1 MRLLELPEI
10 DDSLRPYQISAKRE
24 IYRAWET
31 CRTVLFQMPT
41 GTGKTRLFSSIIKDI
56 RRQGQAENVRKR
68 VLVLAHRTELI
79 QQIDETLSLKYGI
92 GHGIIKSGI
101 EETWNSTVQVASVQ
115 TIVRRLEKWAAKD
128 FSYIIIDEAHHAVSA
143 TYLTICKKFPEAK
156 ILGVTATPCRLT
168 GDALRKL
175 FGMLVI
181 SQPVSKFI
189 EQGYLSPYYYYSIK
203 PDSSTQRDLDGIC
216 HFNVEGDYAEADMM
230 RVFDTKKVRANIV
243 AAYQQ
248 YAKGKKGIIYTINQ
262 AHNKHICEEFEKIG
276 VKIKAIDSKTPT
288 EERKTTVAQFKA
300 GKIDVLCN
308 VNIFSEGFD
317 CPDCEFIQL
326 ARPTCSLAMY
336 LQQVGRGLRPHP
348 KGIPAVILDN
358 VGSYNKFGL
367 PSANRQWRR
376 HFEGEGQRVTQSSMS
391 TGNGGFYMPRKI
403 QEGDEDMVLI
413 FNGSTLAAQNEV
425 EEDMLISVLTTKEWF
440 PLGACAILDNL
451 VKSFNVRKITKAG
464 RWYAQYED
472 KDEWTDSLESELF
485 DERDF
490 SFDQHEP
497 EEIDWADKQIHSIFK
512 FQYNGKY
519 GLCKL
524 IGDPSRL
531 STEIGLYRT
540 GKRKSEEI
548 MTLLL
553 EPVYDEINIPD
564 DHDRAICKKNGKY
577 GVLSGDSLL
586 PIVPFEYDALE
597 FQNNGYYLVMKDE
610 KVGLIDENKPII
622 PLEYDEIMDVEV
634 SYHEVFYLISEGDHY
649 RLHLYTSGVEKGN
662 QVRLN
667 VQQHLFG
674 DYYLG
679 LSIKNYAFV
688 CDEKGFIKFPIC
700 SLRVGQRKVKGKN
713 EIIIA
718 RNNIALVLDEH
729 LNEKGDLLKNV
740 PESDR
745 QMKAELGLSAL
756 YKVYGKTIREC
767 DEPAPV
773 KEKKKKEAPAP
784 KPVQLPSRVIVAE
797 NGLMG
802 YQLKG
807 ETVLEPVYD
816 DVIKVNDSYL
826 IVKKNEKKGLFG
838 IKKNS
843 IQLICDPIFDDL
855 RHVSG
860 QSFTALLND
869 GTRSQFT
876 EDTLRRISILPGGYL
891 LKNNESGNP
900 ILLYHNTTVGK
911 FQEVKHLLGN
921 FFVVREHLLYGIIYC
936 VGHKF
941 EYYRRCKYKKIE
953 LSDDNRFVLLHNE
966 GRPRFI
972 PVFDLKH

>member
-1 MRLLELPEI
+1 MRLLDLPEI
-10 DDSLRPYQISAKRE
+10 DDTLRPYQISAKRE

-31 CRTVLFQMPT
+31 CQTVLFQMPT

-56 RRQGQAENVRKR
+56 RRQGQAENIRKR

-79 QQIDETLSLKYGI
+79 QQIDETLSFKYGI
-92 GHGIIKSGI
+92 SHGIIKSGV
-101 EETWNSTVQVASVQ
+101 EETWNRTVQVASVQ

-143 TYLTICKKFPEAK
+143 TYLTICKKFPDAK

-203 PDSSTQRDLDGIC
+203 PDSNTQRELDGIN

-230 RVFDTKKVRANIV
+230 RVFDTNKVRANIV

-276 VKIKAIDSKTPT
+276 VRIKAIDSKTPT
-288 EERKTTVAQFKA
+288 EERKNTVAQFKS
-300 GKIDVLCN
+300 GKIDILCN

-348 KGIPAVILDN
+348 AGIPAVILDN

-376 HFEGEGQRVTQSSMS
+376 HFEGEGQRVTQSSIT

-413 FNGSTLAAQNEV
+413 FNGSSLAVQNGV
-425 EEDMLISVLTTKEWF
+425 EEDILISVLNTKEWF

-451 VKSFNVRKITKAG
+451 VKSFNVRKMTKAG
-464 RWYAQYED
+464 RWYAEYED
-472 KDEWTDSLESELF
+472 KEEWTDTIESEIE

-497 EEIDWADKQIHSIFK
+497 EEIDWADKHIHSIFK
-512 FQYNGKY
+512 FKHEGKY

-524 IGDPSRL
+524 ICDSSQL
-531 STEIGLYRT
+531 SSEVSLYRS
-540 GKRKSEEI
+540 GKRKAEEI

-553 EPVYDEINIPD
+553 EPVYDEIGIPD
-564 DHDRAICKKNGKY
+564 DHDRAICIKNGKY

-597 FQNNGYYLVMKDE
+597 FQGNGYYLVLKDG
-610 KVGLIDENKPII
+610 KVGLIDENKPIL
-622 PLEYDEIMDVEV
+622 PLEYDEIMDVQV
-634 SYHEVFYLISEGDHY
+634 SINEMFYLVSEGDHY
-649 RLHLYTSGVEKGN
+649 RLYLYTSGVQKTQ

-674 DYYLG
+674 DFFLG
-679 LSIKNYAFV
+679 QSIKNFAFV
-688 CDEKGFIKFPIC
+688 CDENGFIKYPIG
-700 SLRVGQRKVKGKN
+700 SQRIGLRKVKGKN
-713 EIIIA
+713 EILIA
-718 RNNIALVLDEH
+718 RNNVALILDEQ
-729 LNEKGDLLKNV
+729 LNERDDVLTGV
-740 PESDR
+740 PESDSK
-745 QMKAELGLSAL
+745 MKEELGLTAL
-756 YKVYGKTIREC
+756 YRVYNKGIRES

-773 KEKKKKEAPAP
+773 NEKKKKEKPAP
-784 KPVQLPSRVIVAE
+784 KPIEPPTRVVVGE

-802 YQLKG
+802 YQEEG
-807 ETVLEPVYD
+807 VVILEPQYE
-816 DVIKVNDSYL
+816 DVIKASANRL
-826 IVKKNEKKGLFG
+826 IYKQNGRKGLLAIENG
-838 IKKNS
+838 TIRKV
-843 IQLICDPIFDDL
+843 CDPIFEDL
-855 RHVSG
+855 RHNKDNT
-860 QSFTALLND
+860 FTISQED
-869 GTRSQFT
+869 G
-876 EDTLRRISILPGGYL
+876 
-891 LKNNESGNP
+891 
-900 ILLYHNTTVGK
+900 
-911 FQEVKHLLGN
+911 HLLRLTETEMKDITFMSGAYLIFKGQDGRYTLKFHN
-921 FFVVREHLLYGIIYC
+921 KTIGKYREIHFITKDYFIVKESFLYGIIHC
-936 VGHKF
+936 KGPEWDF
-941 EYYRRCKYKKIE
+941 FRPMEYKLIE
-953 LSDDNRFVLLHNE
+953 ISADKRYILLHKV

-972 PVFDLKH
+972 TIANLQ

>member
-1 MRLLELPEI
+1 MRLSELPEI
-10 DDSLRPYQISAKRE
+10 DQTLRPYQVSGKKE
-24 IYRAWET
+24 IYRAWDT

-56 RRQGQAENVRKR
+56 RRLRQEDGVLRR

-79 QQIDETLSLKYGI
+79 QQIDETLSFKYGI
-92 GHGIIKSGI
+92 SHGIIKSGI
-101 EETWNSTVQVASVQ
+101 EETWKSTVQVASVQ
-115 TIVRRLEKWAAKD
+115 TIARRLDKWSEKVFA
-128 FSYIIIDEAHHAVSA
+128 FIIIDEAHHAVSS
-143 TYLTICKKFPEAK
+143 TYMKICKQFPDAK

-175 FGMLVI
+175 FGILVI

-203 PDSSTQRDLDGIC
+203 PDSNTQRDLDSIN

-230 RVFDTKKVRANIV
+230 RVFDTNKVRANIV
-243 AAYQQ
+243 ASYQQ
-248 YAKGKKGIIYTINQ
+248 YANGKKGIIYTINQ

-288 EERKTTVAQFKA
+288 EERKSTVDQFKS
-300 GKIDVLCN
+300 GKIDILCN

-348 KGIPAVILDN
+348 AGIPAVILDN

-376 HFEGEGQRVTQSSMS
+376 HFEGEGQRVTQSSMNS
-391 TGNGGFYMPRKI
+391 GNGGFYMPRRI

-413 FNGSTLAAQNEV
+413 FNGLTLAAQTGV
-425 EEDMLISVLTTKEWF
+425 EEEMLMSVLTTKEWF

-451 VKSFNVRKITKAG
+451 VKSFNVRKLTKASH
-464 RWYAQYED
+464 WFAEYED
-472 KDEWTDSLESELF
+472 INEWTDTIESEIF

-497 EEIDWADKQIHSIFK
+497 EEIDWADNEIHRIFK
-512 FQYNGKY
+512 FQHRGKY

-524 IGDPSRL
+524 VCDPSCL
-531 STEIGLYRT
+531 STEIDLYRT
-540 GKRKSEEI
+540 GKRKTEEI

-553 EPVYDEINIPD
+553 EPVYDEIRIPD
-564 DHDRAICKKNGKY
+564 DHDRAICIKNGKY

-597 FQNNGYYLVMKDE
+597 FQSNGYYLVLKDD

-622 PLEYDEIMDVEV
+622 PLEYDEIMDVSV
-634 SYHEVFYLISEGDHY
+634 SINEMFYLVSEGDHY
-649 RLHLYTSGVEKGN
+649 RLYLYTSGVLKGQ

-674 DYYLG
+674 EYYLG
-679 LSIKNYAFV
+679 LSIKKFAFI
-688 CDEKGFIKFPIC
+688 CDKNGLIKYPIG
-700 SLRVGQRKVKGKN
+700 SQRIGLRNINGKS
-713 EIIIA
+713 EILIA
-718 RNNIALVLDEH
+718 RNKVALVLGEQ
-729 LNEKGDLLKNV
+729 LNERDDLLTDI
-740 PESDR
+740 PESDAK
-745 QMKAELGLSAL
+745 MKKELGLSAI
-756 YKVYGKTIREC
+756 YRVFNNGIREC
-767 DEPAPV
+767 EEPVPV
-773 KEKKKKEAPAP
+773 KKKKEKAEPH
-784 KPVQLPSRVIVAE
+784 PVDPPTKVVIGD

-802 YQLKG
+802 YQEDG
-807 ETVLEPVYD
+807 VVILEPQFEE
-816 DVIKVNDSYL
+816 VIKASANRL
-826 IVKKNEKKGLFG
+826 IYKQNGKKGLLA
-838 IKKNS
+838 IENKTIRK
-843 IQLICDPIFDDL
+843 ICEPIFD
-855 RHVSG
+855 
-860 QSFTALLND
+860 
-869 GTRSQFT
+869 
-876 EDTLRRISILPGGYL
+876 ELRRN
-891 LKNNESGNP
+891 KNNTFTITQGDGHP
-900 ILLYHNTTVGK
+900 LILTETEIKEIIFMTGPYIIYIGPEGRYILKYHNKTIGK
-911 FQEVKHLLGN
+911 YKEIQYVAKDYFIVKES
-921 FFVVREHLLYGIIYC
+921 FLYGII
-936 VGHKF
+936 
-941 EYYRRCKYKKIE
+941 RCKGPEWNYFRPMDYKLIE
-953 LSDDNRFVLLHNE
+953 ISADKRNILLHKV

-972 PVFDLKH
+972 SIINLPD